1 MPKTSREANAISA
14 GTGAGERRPA
24 RSRGGCPRFGAR
36 EVQTGALSPVGLPPN
51 PALDLRTGKG
61 NKSLARKKERD
72 EKMVAAGRKISQ
84 CSGTREQGR
93 ACWLA
98 GNSVNGERDRFCQR
112 VGEGAIRELTS

>member
-1 MPKTSREANAISA
+1 MVA
-14 GTGAGERRPA
+14 
-24 RSRGGCPRFGAR
+24 
-36 EVQTGALSPVGLPPN
+36 SPLGLPPN
-51 PALDLRTGKG
+51 PALDLRTGRG

-72 EKMVAAGRKISQ
+72 EKKKVAAGRKISQ

-112 VGEGAIRELTS
+112 VGERAITELTS